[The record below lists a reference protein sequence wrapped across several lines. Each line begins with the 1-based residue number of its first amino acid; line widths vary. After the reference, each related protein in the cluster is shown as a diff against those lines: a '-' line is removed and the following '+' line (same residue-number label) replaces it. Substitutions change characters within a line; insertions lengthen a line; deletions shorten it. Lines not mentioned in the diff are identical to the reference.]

1 VRFIHETSRAR
12 ARFVAIA
19 ASFLTLAVSTTG
31 LADDC
36 DSPLDFGENQRCF
49 LRQFPCIVMYF
60 GIDQPVDYSKAL
72 TCFEREKEW
81 SFVVLSYLNGQGAPR
96 DLQKAESILVEA
108 EKWNPEAF
116 GGDQAA
122 TLEAAIRACRQ
133 NPNKPCPQLDYC
145 KNLAETTFDMEICD
159 AVDQVAQEEALSRTI
174 AAVENQLKPADRA
187 TFEQAVAEFK
197 AYQLAEMN
205 RLSDAVFPGTLY
217 GLAGAGQAAFARENF
232 LKLLAETTTPGKLE
246 PATPA
251 AFRRADAHLSQVYRK
266 DLAEE
271 LNQRQQIDKEFRWIV
286 ADCEKAARESQR
298 HWVRLRD
305 LLAKLAASLYRDQA
319 KGFDPAI
326 AMKYALTKA
335 RLAELRNNTIAP
347 TGG

>member
-1 VRFIHETSRAR
+1 
-12 ARFVAIA
+12 
-19 ASFLTLAVSTTG
+19 
-31 LADDC
+31 
-36 DSPLDFGENQRCF
+36 
-49 LRQFPCIVMYF
+49 
-60 GIDQPVDYSKAL
+60 L

-232 LKLLAETTTPGKLE
+232 LKLLAETSTPGKLE
-246 PATPA
+246 PATPTA
-251 AFRRADAHLSQVYRK
+251 YRRADAHLSQFYRK
-266 DLAEE
+266 NLAG
-271 LNQRQQIDKEFRWIV
+271 NQRDQINKEDRWV
-286 ADCEKAARESQR
+286 LADYEKVARESQS
-298 HWVRLRD
+298 HWLRLRD
-305 LLAKLAASLYRDQA
+305 LFAKLAASLYHDQA

-326 AMKYALTKA
+326 AMKYALTKV
-335 RLAELRNNTIAP
+335 RLAELRNNPIGP
-347 TGG
+347 SGE